1 MLLNSLQ
8 SFWYFQKPHLSDSS
22 GNNFLILG
30 SEFWISYWCEEP
42 TEVGVEGKTV
52 IIWTKW
58 SIDVEKS
65 MKDESIKYSFEYYWQ
80 FVAGTEIYSVSVNW
94 NGIEFIYGSISHQ
107 IIWLWIKI
115 FMKCYIYITKILIF
129 SNIFSVLINMPKIV
143 QRMNSNVQE
152 HLIEAQTK
160 TLCKSSKE
168 PCTFHTYYMHI
179 FSHLQ

>member
-1 MLLNSLQ
+1 MYRQVLLNSLQ

-94 NGIEFIYGSISHQ
+94 KISHQ

-115 FMKCYIYITKILIF
+115 FIKSEQFCVKKQDQLFRWYIWFFFYKRTIKKFKFKI
-129 SNIFSVLINMPKIV
+129 N
-143 QRMNSNVQE
+143 
-152 HLIEAQTK
+152 
-160 TLCKSSKE
+160 
-168 PCTFHTYYMHI
+168 
-179 FSHLQ
+179 